1 MTIRPSRGID
11 RRAFLRISGT
21 AAAALAAGS
30 LASCGADGTSAE
42 SQQGDDSPGSPDVQ
56 PDPANPLNVPADEPL
71 ETVIFKGGYGDQYV
85 IDAQKI
91 YQAQFPDA
99 EITHYGG
106 QELGKQLQPR
116 FISGDVPDL
125 IDNSGAG
132 NLPMA
137 ALVADGQLMDL
148 TPLLDAPAVGVD
160 GKTVRETLTPGVVD
174 LGSFGGTPYALY
186 YAYVVHG
193 IWHSRSLF
201 DDNGWPEPETWDDM
215 LDLCAEIKSSG
226 MAPWTYQGKNPGYIL
241 TPILMAA
248 AKAGGLDVLKNID
261 NLESGAWTD
270 PSMMAAAE
278 AFYRLVESE
287 YILPGT
293 SGMTHTQAQTYWAQG
308 DAAFIPCGSWLE
320 SELGDITPEGFDMVV
335 TTTPA
340 VTSSDALPNTAIR
353 GMGSEPY
360 IVPSQ
365 AKNPMGGMELL
376 RIMLSPESATN
387 FTDQTQTLTSVADYE
402 PSDPGTGLTSVR
414 EALAASGED
423 TFFWLY
429 NQWYSE
435 LSSSVNENTS
445 LLMTGEVN
453 PDEWAQL
460 CQDAADT
467 VRDDES
473 VTKFRR
479 D

>member
-1 MTIRPSRGID
+1 MTIRHSRGLD
-11 RRAFLRISGT
+11 RRAFLRLSGT
-21 AAAALAAGS
+21 AAAAFTAGS
-30 LASCGADGTSAE
+30 LVSCGQGTEADTPSDAGQSGPPNTE
-42 SQQGDDSPGSPDVQ
+42 PDA
-56 PDPANPLNVPADEPL
+56 DNPLNVPPDEPL

-85 IDAQKI
+85 IDAQAL
-91 YQAQFPDA
+91 YAERFPDA
-99 EITHYGG
+99 EIKHQGG

-148 TPLLDAPAVGVD
+148 TPLLDAPAIGAG
-160 GKTVRETLTPGVVD
+160 GKTVRETLIPGVVD
-174 LGSFGGTPYALY
+174 LGSFGGTPHALY
-186 YAYVVHG
+186 YAFVVHG

-201 DDNGWPEPETWDDM
+201 EENGWPEPETWDDM
-215 LDLCAEIKSSG
+215 LDLCAEIKSTG
-226 MAPWTYQGKNPGYIL
+226 MSPWTYQGKNPGYIL

-261 NLESGAWTD
+261 NLEAGAWTA
-270 PSMMAAAE
+270 PPMMAAAE
-278 AFYRLVESE
+278 AFYQLVERD

-293 SGMTHTQAQTYWAQG
+293 SGMTHTQAQTYWATG
-308 DAAFIPCGSWLE
+308 EAAFIPCGSWLE
-320 SELGDITPEGFDMVV
+320 SELGDVTPEGFDMVV

-340 VTSSDALPNTAIR
+340 VTASDALPGTAIR

-387 FTDQTQTLTSVADYE
+387 FTDQTQTLTSLADYE
-402 PSDPGTGLTSVR
+402 PTNVGSGLTSVR
-414 EALAASGED
+414 EALAASGDD

-429 NQWYSE
+429 HQWYSE
-435 LSSSVNENTS
+435 LSASVNETTS
-445 LLMTGEVN
+445 LLMTGEIN
-453 PDEWAQL
+453 PDEWAQQ
-460 CQDAADT
+460 CQSAADA
-467 VRDDES
+467 VKDDDS
-473 VTKFRR
+473 VTKFQR